1 MSGAL
6 APRFSYCLLLVPL
19 NSLVHG
25 TSMHVTNPYGT
36 YKVTASRVNTFSRM
50 TILSKLETH
59 KESQVLPRV
68 PKYLTL
74 ERFIAQGET
83 VIAT

>member
-1 MSGAL
+1 MSGDL

-25 TSMHVTNPYGT
+25 TNMPVTNPYGT
-36 YKVTASRVNTFSRM
+36 YRVTASRVNTFSRM

-59 KESQVLPRV
+59 KESLVLARV
-68 PKYLTL
+68 PKYLTSGG
-74 ERFIAQGET
+74 FIALGET